1 MTDLSKSLANL
12 SKRLTPHFRPEVL
25 QGKATCFQFKFNES
39 APFFLQV
46 TKNDFSFHTGRHEHP
61 TLTLYIDSFA
71 TCIGLLTGEI
81 SGMDAFMAGTY
92 RADGHIVESQ
102 LLLYL
107 FAPAAPT
114 VVHEVKD

>member
-1 MTDLSKSLANL
+1 MTDLRESLTE
-12 SKRLTPHFRPEVL
+12 LTEQLAPHFHPEVL
-25 QGKATCFQFKFNES
+25 QGNPTCFQFTFEEA
-39 APFFLQV
+39 APFYLRV
-46 TKNDFSFHTGRHEHP
+46 SDDDFSFHAGRYDHP

-71 TCIGLLTGEI
+71 TCLGLLTGEI

-107 FAPAAPT
+107 FAPATPT
-114 VVHEVKD
+114 VVYEVKG